1 MSKAKTLC
9 IAEWQSFGVD
19 EIAKICGDKKRAGK
33 IFAEFEDFAKEN
45 PAFLGFA
52 KDKIK
57 AKNYVGIV
65 QVKSGFVLE
74 ILPKIFRTKDE
85 NSGFKITHCTCQK
98 PCHVERS
105 ERSLNLQND
114 KICPICK
121 AKEILINMLKT
132 LKNSPFKESEI
143 SALNA
148 RNFPLLEIFAKMF
161 LNELEKLVKRGLKSD
176 YLQIAQNRSFLK
188 GKLIFSENLKRNFAH
203 KERFFTDADE
213 FSANIAPN
221 RLIVSTLGL
230 LATQGFG
237 AKTSSKITQLR
248 FIFEGISPS
257 KNIDKDLAQ
266 SENSRHFKHYYL
278 ALLWCKIFL
287 KRQSFMPYFGTQNAF
302 ALLFDMNF
310 LFESFVAWAF
320 RHNADFTKRYF
331 IRAQERQKYLIT
343 LDNQDKFTLKPDLVI
358 YERGNSAPVAIADTK
373 WKIIDNEH
381 FFSQNNEFSEFS
393 RHKIRHNAE
402 IYGISQNDLY
412 QMFAYLAKYDCKM
425 GILIYPKIKNAE
437 QNELKFS
444 YKANKASLKTHFFEL
459 EKDKIQGN
467 LNNFTPKFTQI

>member
-1 MSKAKTLC
+1 MSKTKTLC
-9 IAEWQSFGVD
+9 IAEWQSFGEK
-19 EIAKICGDKKRAGK
+19 EIAEICGDKKRAEK

-85 NSGFKITHCTCQK
+85 NLGFKITHCTCQK

-121 AKEILINMLKT
+121 AKEILINMLKS

-203 KERFFTDADE
+203 KERFFTDTDE

-221 RLIVSTLGL
+221 RLIVSTLRL

-237 AKTSSKITQLR
+237 AKTSGKITQLR
-248 FIFEGISPS
+248 FIFEGIDQS

-310 LFESFVAWAF
+310 LFESFVVNKLRKKQNF
-320 RHNADFTKRYF
+320 RILA
-331 IRAQERQKYLIT
+331 QKYHKFIKNT
-343 LDNQDKFTLKPDLVI
+343 PKFSIHPDIEIYRTNSDKIVF
-358 YERGNSAPVAIADTK
+358 IADTK
-373 WKIIDNEH
+373 WKIINSLDD
-381 FFSQNNEFSEFS
+381 
-393 RHKIRHNAE
+393 
-402 IYGISQNDLY
+402 ISQSDLY
-412 QMFAYLAKYDCKM
+412 QVFAYLAILECKNVL
-425 GILIYPKIKNAE
+425 LIYPKITNIFNAKSLIY
-437 QNELKFS
+437 NINPRRAVRICFFPLDRFATFFS
-444 YKANKASLKTHFFEL
+444 N
-459 EKDKIQGN
+459 
-467 LNNFTPKFTQI
+467 